1 MKSSKGFTL
10 IELVMII
17 VILGI
22 LAAVA
27 IPKYIDLQSQAQT
40 AAEKGIVG
48 AVRAAISTYYASKCA
63 TTGCDNNASLGYT
76 SLAVCSQA
84 NPCFGNVLAD
94 AITTDDWEVTAANT
108 YQGPAGTSFLYTDNA
123 SNIATFAEQP

>member
-1 MKSSKGFTL
+1 MRSSKGFTL

-27 IPKYIDLQSQAQT
+27 IPKYIDLQVQAQT

-48 AVRAAISTYYASKCA
+48 AVRAAISTYYANECA
-63 TTGCDNNASLGYT
+63 TGTCDNSSSLGGST
-76 SLAVCSQA
+76 GVCSQA

>member
-48 AVRAAISTYYASKCA
+48 AVRAAISTYYANACA
-63 TTGCDNNASLGYT
+63 TGTCDNSSSLGG
-76 SLAVCSQA
+76 SVGVCSQA